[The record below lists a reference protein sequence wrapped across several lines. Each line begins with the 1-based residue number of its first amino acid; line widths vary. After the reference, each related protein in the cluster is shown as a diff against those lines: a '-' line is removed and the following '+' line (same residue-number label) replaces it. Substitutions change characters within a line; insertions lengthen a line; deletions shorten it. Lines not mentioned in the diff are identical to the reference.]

1 MHMEH
6 LLEILEKTPLEEGRS
21 AAILAADLYKE
32 IAPYL
37 EKGIATEQEE
47 LDFCGMVDVA
57 LDEGGLTD
65 QKRAR
70 RGNQSNL
77 QRSRFPASLKG

>member
-65 QKRAR
+65 QNARAEAT
-70 RGNQSNL
+70 NQIYNAAG
-77 QRSRFPASLKG
+77 FPHLWKG